1 MSFESKEI
9 EKELNFIKMETIK
22 TKLKKKAFIN
32 EIKNGLGEMIKETPN
47 NVKKDND
54 LRSNK
59 TPLFKVIIEKLKKM
73 F

>member
-32 EIKNGLGEMIKETPN
+32 EIKNGLGEMIKETSN